1 MSFLIDSDRVADFLN
16 GKPDGVELF
25 RTLAPAGFPISVVM
39 TYGEILDG
47 VYYGRDP
54 ARHEAVFTAFLVGV
68 AILPVTASISERFA
82 RIRGDL
88 RRRGQLIGD
97 LDILIGATALEYNL
111 TIVTRN
117 RERYERIPG
126 LSTHPS

>member
-1 MSFLIDSDRVADFLN
+1 MSYLIDSDRVADFLN
-16 GKPDGVELF
+16 GKPDGVELL
-25 RTLAPAGFPISVVM
+25 RMLAPAGLSISVV

-54 ARHEAVFTAFLVGV
+54 VRNEAVFTAFLVGV
-68 AILPVTASISERFA
+68 AILPVTSRISERFA

-111 TIVTRN
+111 TVVTRN
-117 RERYERIPG
+117 REHYERIPG
-126 LSTHPS
+126 LSIYRS

>member
-1 MSFLIDSDRVADFLN
+1 MSFLIDSDPVADFFN

-25 RTLAPAGFPISVVM
+25 RTLAPAGFSISVM

-117 RERYERIPG
+117 REHYERIPG
-126 LSTHPS
+126 LSIHR